1 MDPQDVTEHQERTDL
16 TEHQEHQVCQE
27 PREIVDPQDVEW

>member
-1 MDPQDVTEHQERTDL
+1 VDPQDV